1 MAIEVLFF
9 GSLVDTTA
17 VSKLLLDDMHDTKT
31 LKAYLEQKYPALRI
45 AKYFEAVNGQ
55 MIQNNTSL
63 RPGDTVAL
71 MPPFSGG

>member
-9 GSLVDTTA
+9 GSLVDTTT
-17 VSKLLLDDMHDTKT
+17 VSKLLLDDMPDTKT
-31 LKAYLEQKYPALRI
+31 LKAYLEQKHPALRV

-55 MIQNNTSL
+55 MIQNNTLL
-63 RPGDTVAL
+63 RSGDTVAL